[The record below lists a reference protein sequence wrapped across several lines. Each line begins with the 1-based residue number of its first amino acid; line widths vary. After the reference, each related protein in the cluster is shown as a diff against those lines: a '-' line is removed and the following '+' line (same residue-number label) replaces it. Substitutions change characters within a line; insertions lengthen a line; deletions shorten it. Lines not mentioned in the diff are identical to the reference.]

1 MLDRKGKLSQTKRI
15 AALTEKLTELVT
27 KNATNRLE
35 AQAALK
41 SALEVV
47 LTFPKS
53 EHEDVCESA

>member
-1 MLDRKGKLSQTKRI
+1 MIDSKGKLSQAKRI
-15 AALTEKLTELVT
+15 AALTEELTKLVT

-35 AQAALK
+35 AQAALR

-47 LTFPKS
+47 STFPKS